1 MDVTRGHVL
10 ALAMIVYISLVG
22 ALFCAVPL
30 VLINFEV
37 DERTTWAISSG
48 LMGINISVFIIYI
61 WRNTH
66 LVTLHPI
73 SRLIYTAFF
82 VAAVILVVMNTLNA
96 FGVVFNQEFGPYF
109 LSYVFCLFLVG
120 FNFARLLLRPLWK
133 TVNKL
138 ESDEKN
144 LRESKASGDDAVI
157 E

>member
-1 MDVTRGHVL
+1 
-10 ALAMIVYISLVG
+10 MIVYISLVA

-37 DERTTWAISSG
+37 NERTTWAISSG
-48 LMGINISVFIIYI
+48 LMGVNISVFIIYV
-61 WRNTH
+61 WRNTR

-73 SRLIYTAFF
+73 SRLVYIAFF

-96 FGVVFNQEFGPYF
+96 LGVVFDREYGPYF

-133 TVNKL
+133 AVKQL
-138 ESDEKN
+138 ESNDKKF
-144 LRESKASGDDAVI
+144 RESSASGTEANI